1 MKRIIKWFFMLNKR
15 LFKKASFVI
24 ILALIPLC
32 IGLFT
37 SVAQKEKGFLH
48 IILVQT
54 DETDAV
60 SEDII
65 NKLTS
70 IPSVIRFS
78 KSSSPQEATEAVSTG
93 KADEAWIF
101 PSDTKGRIDAYVKY
115 GADKFITVISRE
127 KTVFSMLSREKLSSA
142 VFEYTAKAYYL
153 DFARAEYEGLDKL
166 NDEELMEYFEN
177 VSIDEEL
184 FVFSNPASSDTQDES
199 GAVNYLTTPIRGL
212 LGTLIM
218 ICGMAS
224 ALYLMKDEQ
233 NGTFS
238 WASDRSKL
246 PIGFASMFIAVLN
259 ISVVAVISLTVS
271 KLNTAL
277 ARELLVTFLYC
288 ICCTIFCMLLKLIIS
303 NMKLFAVIVPLV
315 SIISM
320 AVCPVFYNTHLT
332 FQLFLPPT
340 YYVNAT
346 YQDNYIIYMGL
357 YTLLCFALCML
368 ICFLKNIRTKHFR

>member
-1 MKRIIKWFFMLNKR
+1 MQKILIWFFMLNKR
-15 LFKKASFVI
+15 LYKKVSFVI

-32 IGLFT
+32 VCLFT

-54 DETDAV
+54 NENDSV
-60 SEDII
+60 SDDII
-65 NKLTS
+65 KKLTAD
-70 IPSVIRFS
+70 PSVIRFS
-78 KSSSPQEATEAVSTG
+78 KSSSAEDATEAVSNG
-93 KADEAWIF
+93 EADEAWIF
-101 PSDTKGRIDAYVKY
+101 PTDTKNSIDSYVKY
-115 GADKFITVISRE
+115 GADKFITIISRE

-153 DFARAEYEGLDKL
+153 DFARTQYKGLDNL
-166 NDEELMEYFEN
+166 SDDELIEYFEN

-184 FVFSNPASSDTQDES
+184 FVFSNPSSSDSSES

-238 WASDRSKL
+238 RASERSRL

-259 ISVVAVISLTVS
+259 ISVVAAISLAVS
-271 KLNTAL
+271 GLNVNFS
-277 ARELLVTFLYC
+277 RELLVTLLYC
-288 ICCTIFCMLLKLIIS
+288 LGCTAFCMLLKLIIS
-303 NMKLFAVIVPLV
+303 NIKLYAVTVPLLT
-315 SIISM
+315 IIAM
-320 AVCPVFYNTHLT
+320 AVCPVFFNSHIFLQ
-332 FQLFLPPT
+332 FALPPT
-340 YYVNAT
+340 YYVNAVYQNT
-346 YQDNYIIYMGL
+346 YILYIGVYIL
-357 YTLLCFALCML
+357 VCFALC
-368 ICFLKNIRTKHFR
+368 IFIHFLKNIKAKHFR